1 MSVSTSDTHAR
12 WASEEPVGVLPWVAL
27 VVSLAA
33 LGGSIFL
40 SLGLNLKAC
49 PLCFYQR
56 TFVMSLVAVLGTGL
70 VLHGGRGIRISLF
83 ALPLATA
90 GLGVAL
96 FHEFLELKGTL
107 ECPLGIFGIG
117 TAPQQSLAMF
127 VVLFA
132 ILAADVLRRQAAWT
146 ALSGVLLIGGLLA
159 VASCTTNPPM
169 PAPPAQ
175 PYPNEPEICRPPY
188 RAPN

>member
-1 MSVSTSDTHAR
+1 MSVSTAHTHGGV
-12 WASEEPVGVLPWVAL
+12 SEEERIAVLPWAAL

-33 LGGSIFL
+33 LGGSVFL

-70 VLHGGRGIRISLF
+70 VLHGGRGIRIGLL

-107 ECPLGIFGIG
+107 ECPLGVFGIG
-117 TAPQQSLAMF
+117 TAPKQSLAMF

-132 ILAADVLRRQAAWT
+132 ILAVDVLRREASWVAF
-146 ALSGVLLIGGLLA
+146 SGALLIGGLLA

-169 PAPPAQ
+169 PPPPSQ
-175 PYPNEPEICRPPY
+175 PHPSEPEICRPPY
-188 RAPN
+188 CAPK

>member
-1 MSVSTSDTHAR
+1 MSVSTVDTHVGAP
-12 WASEEPVGVLPWVAL
+12 SEERIGVLPWAAL

-56 TFVMSLVAVLGTGL
+56 TFVMSLVAVLGTSL
-70 VLHGGRGIRISLF
+70 VLHGGRGIRIGLL

-107 ECPLGIFGIG
+107 ECPLGVFGVG

-127 VVLFA
+127 VVVFA
-132 ILAADVLRRQAAWT
+132 ILAVDVLRRAAVWPAFPGT
-146 ALSGVLLIGGLLA
+146 LLIGGLLA

-169 PAPPAQ
+169 PAPPTQ
-175 PYPNEPEICRPPY
+175 PYPSAPEICRPPY
-188 RAPN
+188 HAPS